1 LTTFN
6 IQHSNTATFDA
17 LPDMLPPPIPPEDMQ
32 RDEDL
37 LVGILLMPASA
48 PAAQPIPN
56 AGAKLKADTP
66 CPAAAIRK

>member
-1 LTTFN
+1 MK
-6 IQHSNTATFDA
+6 I
-17 LPDMLPPPIPPEDMQ
+17 PDMLPPPIPPEDMQ

-37 LVGILLMPASA
+37 LGILLMPASA

-56 AGAKLKADTP
+56 AGAKLNADTP